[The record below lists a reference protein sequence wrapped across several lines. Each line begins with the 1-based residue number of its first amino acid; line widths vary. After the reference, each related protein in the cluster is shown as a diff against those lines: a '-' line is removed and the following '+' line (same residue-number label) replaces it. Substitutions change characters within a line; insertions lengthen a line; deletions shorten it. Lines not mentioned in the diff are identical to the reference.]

1 MKRRTFLIGTGSAAL
16 GGSALLGS
24 GAFSKVESQR
34 SVTIQVAED
43 PNAYLG
49 MDKCSLDGSETP
61 NSSYAHLDGN
71 GHLELLMNPDNPTI
85 GNSSL
90 GDGINSDSTT
100 WFDNVFQICNQG
112 KEDVCLWIE
121 DDEDWPRVSEGEP
134 DAGEREV
141 DFYLGDDDF
150 QSIVGEDNAI
160 LLPLGE
166 CVCVGLLTR
175 SYDLSE
181 GDEVLGDLDNEVTIV
196 ADVDGDCVVPPEEGQ
211 QRIYLTNSRDRD
223 DNGDEVRIELVGT
236 TPGISNYTYD
246 PAQNYRVASLNR
258 VSGNNEDEF
267 RNDTA
272 HHYTEESQAARQ
284 AIDDAQAAIDAAGG
298 NDNAEELVGSAVSS
312 YENGNFQNAEDLA
325 GQAESQAQQAQ
336 QSAQTQRTLLLVGG
350 GLVVLL
356 LLVGGGYYA
365 YTQMGEDDYS
375 KL

>member
-1 MKRRTFLIGTGSAAL
+1 MNLIRCSNKTAAL
-16 GGSALLGS
+16 LCVVALLATAGTAS
-24 GAFSKVESQR
+24 AFSVSADGVPTETAVGEEV
-34 SVTIQVAED
+34 SVTYTIDDPFTDAPNEWTLAGSTELQNVSWTVTVLRAGDQV
-43 PNAYLG
+43 
-49 MDKCSLDGSETP
+49 SQET
-61 NSSYAHLDGN
+61 Y
-71 GHLELLMNPDNPTI
+71 
-85 GNSSL
+85 
-90 GDGINSDSTT
+90 GD
-100 WFDNVFQICNQG
+100 
-112 KEDVCLWIE
+112 
-121 DDEDWPRVSEGEP
+121 
-134 DAGEREV
+134 
-141 DFYLGDDDF
+141 
-150 QSIVGEDNAI
+150 
-160 LLPLGE
+160 
-166 CVCVGLLTR
+166 R
-175 SYDLSE
+175 SFE
-181 GDEVLGDLDNEVTIV
+181 QDLDIDN
-196 ADVDGDCVVPPEEGQ
+196 
-211 QRIYLTNSRDRD
+211 
-223 DNGDEVRIELVGT
+223 NGDEVRIELVGT

-284 AIDDAQAAIDAAGG
+284 AIDAAGG